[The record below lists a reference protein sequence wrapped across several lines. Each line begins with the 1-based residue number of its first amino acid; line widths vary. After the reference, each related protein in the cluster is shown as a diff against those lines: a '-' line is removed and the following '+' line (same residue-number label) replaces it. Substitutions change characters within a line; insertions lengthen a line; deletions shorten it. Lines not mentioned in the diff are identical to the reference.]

1 MALAIS
7 VVALRRVDV
16 TCTAGVEDG
25 GRLGWGMLEGGD
37 TILIVCACAR
47 LCSMRPP
54 MQEAL
59 CQNPNLI
66 QGCSPDS
73 GQQQSNDCDEFY
85 LQTTFGKCGPL
96 LCS

>member
-1 MALAIS
+1 MGY
-7 VVALRRVDV
+7 V
-16 TCTAGVEDG
+16 
-25 GRLGWGMLEGGD
+25 GRGRYD
-37 TILIVCACAR
+37 SDC
-47 LCSMRPP
+47 LCMRPP